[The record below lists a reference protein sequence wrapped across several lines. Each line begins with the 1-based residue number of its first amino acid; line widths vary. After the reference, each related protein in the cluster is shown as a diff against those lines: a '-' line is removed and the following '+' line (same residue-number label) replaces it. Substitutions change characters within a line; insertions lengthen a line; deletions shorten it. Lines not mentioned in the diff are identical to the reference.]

1 MPIIDLEAIMVKLL
15 NLPVIR
21 QLLQGIVRSAN
32 DEQVK
37 EIDGLKK
44 EKEDLAAENK
54 KLSTNLAAYIK
65 AYNNWK
71 AKAESLE
78 KDKKA
83 LAGQIADKDNEI
95 SQLRHDYEQKLTDQ
109 RTACEELVNKI
120 QEEKKQALEEQKKT
134 LDGQHLAEMKVK
146 NTELAAKEKEL
157 TSTQGDL
164 KESQKRN
171 TKLEHDLKSLNQT
184 YDACRAAKEALES
197 EIRPALRIQELY
209 GSLSEEARRQLSSRY
224 PRTDLLGL
232 VCCGVQERY
241 VELLRDWCRSSFL
254 KGEFLSESDKLCELY
269 TTFFELSHPEVDG
282 QPSCTL
288 ESPML
293 GGEFDARYHE
303 KVERN
308 ISRGKIVKVL
318 LPMLRDG
325 EGKLEENALVSV
337 SATRSE
343 DDSFGGMGRMNPPR
357 SSESLAKPGKV
368 QTDSAS
374 KEDEWSSF

>member
-37 EIDGLKK
+37 EIDGLKN
-44 EKEDLAAENK
+44 EKLALENEKK
-54 KLSTNLAAYIK
+54 KLSTDLEK
-65 AYNNWK
+65 FKTAYNTWK

-78 KDKKA
+78 RDKA
-83 LAGQIADKDNEI
+83 TLTAQIADKDKEI
-95 SQLRHDYEQKLTDQ
+95 AALKQAYEQKLTVQ
-109 RTACEELVNKI
+109 RTACEEQVKRILS
-120 QEEKKQALEEQKKT
+120 EKQQALEEQKKT
-134 LDGQHLAEMKVK
+134 LDDQHQAEM
-146 NTELAAKEKEL
+146 TAKDQEL
-157 TSTQGDL
+157 TSTKVDL
-164 KESQKRN
+164 KESQKNSRQLEKALDGL
-171 TKLEHDLKSLNQT
+171 TQTYVTCKGVKEKLE
-184 YDACRAAKEALES
+184 AA
-197 EIRPALRIQELY
+197 IQPALRIQELY
-209 GSLSEEARRQLSSRY
+209 GSLSAEAREQLSSRY

-241 VELLRDWCRSSFL
+241 VELLRDWCRTSFL
-254 KGEFLSESDKLCELY
+254 KEEFLSESDKLCELY

-308 ISRGKIVKVL
+308 VSRGKIVKVL

-325 EGKLEENALVSV
+325 EGTLEEKALVSV

-368 QTDSAS
+368 QTESTGKD
-374 KEDEWSSF
+374 DEWSSF